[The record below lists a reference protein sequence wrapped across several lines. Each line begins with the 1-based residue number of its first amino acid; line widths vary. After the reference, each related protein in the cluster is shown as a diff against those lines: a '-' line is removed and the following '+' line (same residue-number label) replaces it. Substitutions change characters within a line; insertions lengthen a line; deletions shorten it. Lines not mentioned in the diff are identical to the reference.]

1 MEGSIG
7 LSHGKYVYGFGDT
20 MYILTL
26 MTMHEIGGQ
35 KWVKVNSEGAK
46 FMGCL
51 PLAVTTYVF

>member
-7 LSHGKYVYGFGDT
+7 LNHGKYVYGFGDT

-35 KWVKVNSEGAK
+35 QWVKVNSERA
-46 FMGCL
+46 FVCSCA
-51 PLAVTTYVF
+51 P

>member
-7 LSHGKYVYGFGDT
+7 LNHGKYVYGFGDT

-35 KWVKVNSEGAK
+35 QWVKVNSEGAIS
-46 FMGCL
+46 FSCI
-51 PLAVTTYVF
+51 

>member
-7 LSHGKYVYGFGDT
+7 LSHGKYIYGFGDT

-35 KWVKVNSEGAK
+35 YWAKVNSERAIL
-46 FMGCL
+46 FSSWDCL
-51 PLAVTTYVF
+51 FTSLAF